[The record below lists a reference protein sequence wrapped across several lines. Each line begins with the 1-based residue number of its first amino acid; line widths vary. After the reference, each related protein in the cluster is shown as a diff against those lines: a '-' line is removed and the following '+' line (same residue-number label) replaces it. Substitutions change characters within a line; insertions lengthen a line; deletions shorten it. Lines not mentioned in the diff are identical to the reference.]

1 MFTYEDDHS
10 TSNIKCSNLAASC
23 GGVQRNFTEETH
35 ETEQTGSS
43 SVAEETVS
51 TSPTSETTEDHETET
66 SSSTSEHEHETE
78 RTTEDYETDITRTD
92 QDHASEKTTED
103 YETGTFSSASATDT
117 TDQDHETETYLDG
130 SETEYHDS
138 ETTSAVS
145 DSNRIEDPEH
155 GSGSEPAEILEFTA
169 DPGASSVGD
178 NDEHCPH
185 SAPFIGA
192 ECSPEEMDLT
202 CHYKKQ
208 RCCDKDH
215 FALRSS
221 CTKHKTWLTVVVDS
235 GCDLGD
241 SRF

>member
-1 MFTYEDDHS
+1 M
-10 TSNIKCSNLAASC
+10 
-23 GGVQRNFTEETH
+23 
-35 ETEQTGSS
+35 
-43 SVAEETVS
+43 
-51 TSPTSETTEDHETET
+51 
-66 SSSTSEHEHETE
+66 
-78 RTTEDYETDITRTD
+78 
-92 QDHASEKTTED
+92 
-103 YETGTFSSASATDT
+103 
-117 TDQDHETETYLDG
+117 
-130 SETEYHDS
+130 
-138 ETTSAVS
+138 S

-192 ECSPEEMDLT
+192 ECSPEEMNLT

-221 CTKHKTWLTVVVDS
+221 CTEQNTWLTVVVDS

-241 SRF
+241 SSF